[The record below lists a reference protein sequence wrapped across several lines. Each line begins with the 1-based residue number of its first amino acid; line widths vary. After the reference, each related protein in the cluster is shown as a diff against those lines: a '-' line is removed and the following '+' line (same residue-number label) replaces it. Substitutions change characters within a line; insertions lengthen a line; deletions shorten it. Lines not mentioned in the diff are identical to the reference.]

1 MSREERNS
9 KSFKYTT
16 TSNESVSRKDYI
28 PTKTTKS
35 MTTESYD
42 YLNQQSL
49 SKNNITERPYYTFTQ
64 QSYSRYSSNRPNKQN
79 LNSKFIAKK
88 RIIKGNAKFSQGNSN
103 LSGEKCTCDHPNE
116 NVQKKI
122 FKCKLCGKNKVK
134 STVSQ
139 KNSKIGDY
147 CTCDLSQ
154 KKILGKG
161 KFGKSSGLAYG
172 KNVGLAYGK
181 SSGLAYG
188 KNVRLASGK
197 NSKLGYGKNVGLAYG
212 KNSRLAY
219 GKNAGLAYGKNAGLA
234 YGKNAGLAYGKNSR
248 IAYGQKS
255 GYADYGYQ
263 LNSQCRLW
271 ISIK

>member
-134 STVSQ
+134 RN
-139 KNSKIGDY
+139 KMGIGD
-147 CTCDLSQ
+147 
-154 KKILGKG
+154 
-161 KFGKSSGLAYG
+161 
-172 KNVGLAYGK
+172 
-181 SSGLAYG
+181 
-188 KNVRLASGK
+188 
-197 NSKLGYGKNVGLAYG
+197 
-212 KNSRLAY
+212 
-219 GKNAGLAYGKNAGLA
+219 
-234 YGKNAGLAYGKNSR
+234 
-248 IAYGQKS
+248 
-255 GYADYGYQ
+255 
-263 LNSQCRLW
+263 
-271 ISIK
+271 

>member
-49 SKNNITERPYYTFTQ
+49 SKNNITERPYYTLNQ

-122 FKCKLCGKNKVK
+122 FKCKLCGTIK
-134 STVSQ
+134 SVS
-139 KNSKIGDY
+139 
-147 CTCDLSQ
+147 
-154 KKILGKG
+154 G
-161 KFGKSSGLAYG
+161 KFLRNGNTKSCGCLQPEKARQNGEKCKKDLTGQRFGLLT
-172 KNVGLAYGK
+172 VLE
-181 SSGLAYG
+181 
-188 KNVRLASGK
+188 RME
-197 NSKLGYGKNVGLAYG
+197 
-212 KNSRLAY
+212 R
-219 GKNAGLAYGKNAGLA
+219 
-234 YGKNAGLAYGKNSR
+234 
-248 IAYGQKS
+248 KS
-255 GYADYGYQ
+255 GRNAIWR
-263 LNSQCRLW
+263 C
-271 ISIK
+271 